1 MCSSDL
7 DFEDTVRFIREV
19 KLAGLHVFS
28 YSPRPGTKAA
38 LLQQLP
44 AQVIKRR
51 AEMLR
56 ALDKELR
63 AAFAASLVGT
73 EQAVFMEERK
83 DGLPHGIAS
92 NFQQVVLE
100 GENVPRR
107 GLVRAKIVRAEGT
120 LCYGAV
126 V

>member
-1 MCSSDL
+1 M
-7 DFEDTVRFIREV
+7 EI
-19 KLAGLHVFS
+19 
-28 YSPRPGTKAA
+28 
-38 LLQQLP
+38 
-44 AQVIKRR
+44 
-51 AEMLR
+51 
-56 ALDKELR
+56 
-63 AAFAASLVGT
+63 
-73 EQAVFMEERK
+73 FMEERK